1 MDLRR
6 LLLAIATL
14 TFAISCSSTTAPT
27 ETDASTDAGTDSGED
42 PDSAPTGDCKTVT
55 NVSDGPTTDEVI
67 AAGATTIIC
76 YYAQPSEG
84 YCRKITSSAS
94 IANYL
99 KGNDKGAIG
108 CKDAVILA
116 GPECPTKN
124 AVGKCDANS
133 IDAQRVYYKCTKF
146 PDPAAHCAQ
155 ITGTYTA
162 L

>member
-67 AAGATTIIC
+67 AAGATTFIC

-84 YCRKITSSAS
+84 YHNR
-94 IANYL
+94 
-99 KGNDKGAIG
+99 
-108 CKDAVILA
+108 
-116 GPECPTKN
+116 P
-124 AVGKCDANS
+124 DANAKS
-133 IDAQRVYYKCTKF
+133 LRDGWYFTGDTCYVDADGEGR
-146 PDPAAHCAQ
+146 
-155 ITGTYTA
+155 G